1 MVLQNI
7 AERPFTIT
15 SILNN
20 FKAFIKNVYQK
31 TGRKILK
38 RKRIQIT
45 TSEQK

>member
-1 MVLQNI
+1 MVRQNI
-7 AERPFTIT
+7 AERPFTIS

-20 FKAFIKNVYQK
+20 FKSFIKKVYQK

-38 RKRIQIT
+38 RKRIKII

>member
-7 AERPFTIT
+7 AERPLSING
-15 SILNN
+15 ILNK
-20 FKAFIKNVYQK
+20 FKSFIKKVYQK

-38 RKRIQIT
+38 RKRIKII